1 MKDCLDC
8 LAESETCEACLL
20 AEECPGCGEMFDPV
34 ISEGTG
40 LCRGCR
46 DFEATESLTLL
57 FVPPD
62 PPRERKEG
70 DCVRCYDEPAKYDY
84 PVADHT
90 IRVGGK
96 CWYALTGRAYR
107 APEFQGVIA

>member
-8 LAESETCEACLL
+8 LAEGETCAVCLL
-20 AEECPGCGEMFDPV
+20 AEECPGCGEMFDTPF
-34 ISEGTG
+34 ED
-40 LCRGCR
+40 LCPKCL
-46 DFEATESLTLL
+46 AAHCLTLA

-84 PVADHT
+84 PVADRT

-107 APEFQGVIA
+107 EPEFQEVIRGD